1 MNWAAFLWLAALVLF
16 FLIEAGTVAVVS
28 LWFATGSLVAL
39 IASLLGAPVWLQAV
53 LFLVV
58 SVGLLLALR
67 PITKKYLKPK
77 LVKTNV
83 DNVIGA
89 EGIVTT
95 AIDNLTAVGQVKLG
109 AMEWSARSTTQE
121 AIPEGTRVI
130 VDRVEGVKVYVSLVK
145 EKVTTK

>member
-16 FLIEAGTVAVVS
+16 LLIEAGTVAVVS
-28 LWFATGSLVAL
+28 LWFSTGSLVAL

-83 DNVIGA
+83 DSVIGA

>member
-16 FLIEAGTVAVVS
+16 LLIEAGTVAVVS

-39 IASLLGAPVWLQAV
+39 IACLLGAPVWLQAV

-83 DNVIGA
+83 DSVIGA

>member
-16 FLIEAGTVAVVS
+16 LLIEAGTVAVVS

-83 DNVIGA
+83 DSVIGA